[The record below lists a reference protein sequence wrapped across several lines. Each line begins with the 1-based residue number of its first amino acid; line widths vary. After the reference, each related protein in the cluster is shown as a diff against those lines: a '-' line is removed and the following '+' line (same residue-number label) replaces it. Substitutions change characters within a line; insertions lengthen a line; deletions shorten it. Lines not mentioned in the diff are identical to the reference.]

1 VKEILDGV
9 FKGKSFAARHIPREG
24 AATLHHDTA
33 PESVKS
39 LRDVV
44 PQGVG

>member
-9 FKGKSFAARHIPREG
+9 FEGRTFAAKKIPREG
-24 AATLHHDTA
+24 APIVHADTA
-33 PESVKS
+33 PESVKTV
-39 LRDVV
+39 REVV

>member
-1 VKEILDGV
+1 V

-24 AATLHHDTA
+24 AEVIHEAGAENVKTLR
-33 PESVKS
+33 E
-39 LRDVV
+39 VV